1 MVTKYFKKLK
11 KSKKGFTLVE
21 AMCAIMIM
29 AIVFVGILNAVSFS
43 RQMVYTNN
51 SREKASDK
59 AQLVADEMISIAT
72 GFDPGET
79 LDPTVTEN
87 LKVAIET
94 VLNNAGA
101 EGVEADPQYALIGGV
116 EYCSE
121 DFVDAS
127 EFNPDTNSYIQYK
140 LEPVGTSLEEKD
152 NAGIAYKEASQRGWK
167 ITIRVYYQSIGGNNR
182 YTAEE
187 LVAFAPT
194 NYIN

>member
-29 AIVFVGILNAVSFS
+29 AIVFVGILNAVAFS

-51 SREKASDK
+51 SREKASDR

-87 LKVAIET
+87 LKVAIED
-94 VLNNAGA
+94 VLNYSGA
-101 EGVEADPQYALIGGV
+101 DGVGGDPQYTIIGGV
-116 EYCSE
+116 EYCIG

-127 EFNPDTNSYIQYK
+127 EFDPETHSDIQYK
-140 LEPVGTSLEEKD
+140 LEPVGTTTDDVTEGTPHK
-152 NAGIAYKEASQRGWK
+152 AVTQRGWQ
-167 ITIRVYYQSIGGNNR
+167 ITVRVYYQSIGGNNR

>member
-29 AIVFVGILNAVSFS
+29 AIVFVGILNAVAFS

-51 SREKASDK
+51 SREKASDR

-87 LKVAIET
+87 LKVAIED
-94 VLNNAGA
+94 VLN
-101 EGVEADPQYALIGGV
+101 Y
-116 EYCSE
+116 S
-121 DFVDAS
+121 S
-127 EFNPDTNSYIQYK
+127 EFDPETHSDIQYK
-140 LEPVGTSLEEKD
+140 LEPVGTTTDDVTEGTPHK
-152 NAGIAYKEASQRGWK
+152 AVTQRGWQ
-167 ITIRVYYQSIGGNNR
+167 ITVRVYYQSIGGNNR